1 MPWRCAASGCQLGR
15 RRRRVV
21 GSPAIDGENSLGNSG
36 RRRGA
41 PLGRPR
47 VPTGIGSYGWRTDRR
62 GSEGLKFH
70 AGKHISIFMRTTFDL
85 PDELMKRAKIAAVKR
100 GSSLRDLVAEALSRL
115 LAEQSSPKRKRMTE
129 APIKLPPG
137 HTIPIRSNSEIAQL
151 FDQEDITHLNDVYSG
166 R

>member
-1 MPWRCAASGCQLGR
+1 MAFVLTS
-15 RRRRVV
+15 
-21 GSPAIDGENSLGNSG
+21 
-36 RRRGA
+36 
-41 PLGRPR
+41 
-47 VPTGIGSYGWRTDRR
+47 
-62 GSEGLKFH
+62 GLKFR

-85 PDELMKRAKIAAVKR
+85 PDDLMKRAKIAAVKR

-115 LAEQSSPKRKRMTE
+115 LAEPSPKRKRMTE